1 MVRVLVI
8 IPYEDLIP
16 DCEQMIDAVRD
27 EGISFS
33 TACLYGTD
41 SDLLEKLRTFDI
53 IVARGMTCHALRNVH
68 PDIHVIEI
76 MMTSS
81 DILDALC
88 VVKDKYGKD
97 AKVGIILSSDESYSL
112 VSMKT
117 LTGMDISMAV
127 ANDEK
132 ELEDAVRKFQDEG
145 ITVFIGG
152 LTLNAY
158 ASAHAIDYIQL
169 RTSHDT
175 MEKAISDAVL
185 TAKSLDRERL
195 RSDLLKKAIDSF
207 PYCVLA
213 VSQDRTIV
221 LANGLSEE
229 FYSGRELIGKSIDS
243 FYPAALFDMAQA
255 GKTTEIVQTVNGQEM
270 YIQQQCIGDSG
281 TVLITMQKLTSFF
294 ETGGKIVRSNLREKG
309 LIARYH
315 FSDIIADSLS
325 MRQLIAKA
333 MRYAQADGN
342 VLVTGETGTGKEL
355 FVQSMHNASNRA
367 DGPFVAV
374 NCAALSGELLESEL
388 FGYSDG
394 AFTGARKGGKV
405 GLFELAHHG
414 TIFLDEI
421 GEMPIQ
427 LQAKLLRVLQEKQI
441 MRVGGDDVIPVDVRV
456 MCATN
461 QNIPELIEKG
471 LFRRDLYY
479 RINLLMIHI
488 PPLRDRGNDIG
499 LLFRHFVK
507 LYAERLSILP
517 PPVDNA
523 AIAEL
528 QRYRW
533 QGNIRELRNVAERI
547 VVLNGHDRITAQ
559 SIRNIDIPESEF
571 IIPVSADSGNDVAK
585 VMKWKRGGDTTELY
599 SDYISSGLSL
609 SDFASRVGVSRTTL
623 WRRFRSLNGNT
634 VD

>member
-1 MVRVLVI
+1 MIRVLVI

-16 DCEQMIDAVRD
+16 ECEAMIDAVRT

-41 SDLLEKLRTFDI
+41 SDLLDKLRSFDI
-53 IVARGMTCHALRNVH
+53 IVARGMTCRALRHMH
-68 PDIHVIEI
+68 PDIHIVEI
-76 MMTSS
+76 MMTGS

-88 VVKDKYGKD
+88 IVQKEYGKD
-97 AKVGIILSSDESYSL
+97 AKIGVILSTEDSFSFESL
-112 VSMKT
+112 RM
-117 LTGMDISMAV
+117 LTGMDILMEI
-127 ANDEK
+127 ANDED
-132 ELEDAVRKFQDEG
+132 ELASVIRKFEEQG
-145 ITVFIGG
+145 VSVFVGG
-152 LTLNAY
+152 MTLSAY
-158 ASAHAIDYIQL
+158 AGKHSMNYVPL
-169 RTSHDT
+169 RTGHDT
-175 MEKAISDAVL
+175 MEKAISDAAL
-185 TAKSLDRERL
+185 TAKSLDRERM

-213 VSQDRTIV
+213 VGPDRMV
-221 LANGLSEE
+221 MLANGLAEKL
-229 FYSGRELIGKSIDS
+229 FSGRDIVGKSIDLI
-243 FYPAALFDMAQA
+243 YPAALFDMAQE
-255 GKTTEIVQTVNGQEM
+255 GRMTEIVQTINGQEM
-270 YIQQQCIGDSG
+270 YVQQQIIGDSG
-281 TVLITMQKLTSFF
+281 TVLITMQKLTSFY
-294 ETGGKIVRSNLREKG
+294 ETGGKILQSNLKEKG

-315 FSDIIADSLS
+315 FSDIIADSIS

-355 FVQSMHNASNRA
+355 FVQSMHNASQRA
-367 DGPFVAV
+367 SGPFVAV

-388 FGYSDG
+388 FGYAEG
-394 AFTGARKGGKV
+394 AFTGARKGGKI
-405 GLFELAHHG
+405 GLFELAHRG

-461 QNIPELIEKG
+461 QNIPELIDKG

-479 RINLLMIHI
+479 RINLLMIYI
-488 PPLRDRGNDIG
+488 PPLRERGNDIG
-499 LLFRHFVK
+499 LLFRHFVN
-507 LYAERLSILP
+507 LYAERMSIMP

-523 AIAEL
+523 AISEL
-528 QRYRW
+528 QRYKW

-559 SIRNIDIPESEF
+559 SIRNIDIPDSEF
-571 IIPVSADSGNDVAK
+571 LVPSSASFQPDIVH
-585 VMKWKRGGDTTELY
+585 KWKRGGDTAELY
-599 SDYISSGLSL
+599 DEYISSGLSL
-609 SDFASRVGVSRTTL
+609 SDFAQHMGISRTTL
-623 WRRFRSLNGNT
+623 WRRFKSLPGNT

>member
-1 MVRVLVI
+1 MIRVLVI

-16 DCEQMIDAVRD
+16 ECEAMIDSVRD

-41 SDLLEKLRTFDI
+41 AELLDKLRTFDI
-53 IVARGMTCHALRNVH
+53 IVARGMTCHALRRVH
-68 PDIHVIEI
+68 PDIHIIEI

-88 VVKDKYGKD
+88 VVKERYGQS
-97 AKVGIILSSDESYSL
+97 AKVGVILSAEEGFSL
-112 VSMKT
+112 DSMRI
-117 LTGMDISMAV
+117 LTGMDISMDIADNEEELVLAV
-127 ANDEK
+127 DGFEK
-132 ELEDAVRKFQDEG
+132 QGVS
-145 ITVFIGG
+145 VFIGG
-152 LTLNAY
+152 MTLNAY
-158 ASAHAIDYIQL
+158 ASKHPLNYIPL
-169 RTSHDT
+169 RTGHDT

-185 TAKSLDRERL
+185 TAKSLDRERM
-195 RSDLLKKAIDSF
+195 RSDLLKKAVDSF
-207 PYCVLA
+207 PNCVLA
-213 VSQDRTIV
+213 VGADRIIA
-221 LANGLSEE
+221 LANGFAEE
-229 FYSGRELIGKSIDS
+229 FFSGRDIVGKSIDLI
-243 FYPAALFDMAQA
+243 YPAALFDMAQE
-255 GKTTEIVQTVNGQEM
+255 GEMTEIVQTINGQEM
-270 YIQQQCIGDSG
+270 YVQQQVIGDSG

-294 ETGGKIVRSNLREKG
+294 ETGGKIIQSNLKEKG

-315 FSDIIADSLS
+315 FSDIIADSIS

-355 FVQSMHNASNRA
+355 FVQSMHNASLRA
-367 DGPFVAV
+367 SGPFVAV

-388 FGYSDG
+388 FGYADG
-394 AFTGARKGGKV
+394 AFTGARKGGKI
-405 GLFELAHHG
+405 GLFELAHRG

-471 LFRRDLYY
+471 MFRRDLYY

-507 LYAERLSILP
+507 LYAEHMSILP

-523 AIAEL
+523 AISEL
-528 QRYRW
+528 QRYKW

-571 IIPVSADSGNDVAK
+571 LIPDSAVTHSDALH
-585 VMKWKRGGDTTELY
+585 KWRRGGDMSELY
-599 SDYISSGLSL
+599 NEYISSGLSL
-609 SDFASRVGVSRTTL
+609 SDFAQHIGVSRTTL
-623 WRRFRSLNGNT
+623 WRRFRSLPGNT
-634 VD
+634 VE

>member
-1 MVRVLVI
+1 
-8 IPYEDLIP
+8 
-16 DCEQMIDAVRD
+16 MIDAVRD

-41 SDLLEKLRTFDI
+41 SDLLDKLRTFDI
-53 IVARGMTCHALRNVH
+53 IVARGMTCHALRRVH
-68 PDIHVIEI
+68 PDRHIIEI

-97 AKVGIILSSDESYSL
+97 TKVGIILSSDESYSL

-132 ELEDAVRKFQDEG
+132 ELEDAVRKFQDDG

-158 ASAHAIDYIQL
+158 ASAHSIDYIQL

-243 FYPAALFDMAQA
+243 FYPAALFDMAQT

>member
-1 MVRVLVI
+1 
-8 IPYEDLIP
+8 
-16 DCEQMIDAVRD
+16 
-27 EGISFS
+27 
-33 TACLYGTD
+33 
-41 SDLLEKLRTFDI
+41 
-53 IVARGMTCHALRNVH
+53 
-68 PDIHVIEI
+68 
-76 MMTSS
+76 
-81 DILDALC
+81 
-88 VVKDKYGKD
+88 
-97 AKVGIILSSDESYSL
+97 
-112 VSMKT
+112 
-117 LTGMDISMAV
+117 
-127 ANDEK
+127 
-132 ELEDAVRKFQDEG
+132 
-145 ITVFIGG
+145 
-152 LTLNAY
+152 
-158 ASAHAIDYIQL
+158 
-169 RTSHDT
+169 
-175 MEKAISDAVL
+175 
-185 TAKSLDRERL
+185 
-195 RSDLLKKAIDSF
+195 
-207 PYCVLA
+207 
-213 VSQDRTIV
+213 
-221 LANGLSEE
+221 
-229 FYSGRELIGKSIDS
+229 
-243 FYPAALFDMAQA
+243 MAQA

-441 MRVGGDDVIPVDVRV
+441 MRVGGDDVIVRV

-461 QNIPELIEKG
+461 QNIPQLIEKG

-547 VVLNGHDRITAQ
+547 VVLNRYT
-559 SIRNIDIPESEF
+559 
-571 IIPVSADSGNDVAK
+571 
-585 VMKWKRGGDTTELY
+585 
-599 SDYISSGLSL
+599 
-609 SDFASRVGVSRTTL
+609 
-623 WRRFRSLNGNT
+623 
-634 VD
+634 